1 MKKNILNAIA
11 AFFKSLGPKGASG
24 EPVNED
30 WASRQAARS
39 QEKEPAQDNLEN
51 DKHIELSID
60 LTEEPVTIETT
71 DKSQESHSSAKELE
85 EVSLAPE
92 LVALQKQYAWR
103 LIKAKEP
110 LTVKPLPEPFSFIDK
125 DKKAVLAN
133 RSEIS
138 FIKELLT
145 KAAEAGI
152 ENRFS
157 FALSVS
163 REIIVKYRNRTV
175 GRVFLQS
182 RKHRM
187 VFKRDGNTF
196 IAENL
201 TLAQCKKL
209 LLIWLGQIKE
219 KQTEQKSE
227 NVSVQNSGSSVA
239 KESTR

>member
-51 DKHIELSID
+51 DKHIEISID

-71 DKSQESHSSAKELE
+71 DKAQESHSSAKELE

-110 LTVKPLPEPFSFIDK
+110 LTVKPLPEPFFFRLLSDLFTTPLTIIS
-125 DKKAVLAN
+125 KASTLPQC
-133 RSEIS
+133 
-138 FIKELLT
+138 
-145 KAAEAGI
+145 
-152 ENRFS
+152 
-157 FALSVS
+157 FA
-163 REIIVKYRNRTV
+163 
-175 GRVFLQS
+175 
-182 RKHRM
+182 H
-187 VFKRDGNTF
+187 
-196 IAENL
+196 
-201 TLAQCKKL
+201 
-209 LLIWLGQIKE
+209 
-219 KQTEQKSE
+219 
-227 NVSVQNSGSSVA
+227 
-239 KESTR
+239 